1 MEPRLYSQKNYP
13 MGKENKMSEKR
24 HLPLKKFYIILAL
37 TSMLVLIASLEA
49 LIVVKDGSLFIQWA
63 AENFP
68 DTTPDNLLFTQY
80 VSSNLAIYFL
90 KVVIPSTIAVMAF
103 VTHTKAEF
111 SPLVVY
117 IWVILS
123 FGGLAYT
130 TADMN
135 FQSVFFYLN
144 GLIYTALILYIY
156 FAVGI
161 SRDNIGGEN

>member
-1 MEPRLYSQKNYP
+1 M
-13 MGKENKMSEKR
+13 
-24 HLPLKKFYIILAL
+24 YIILAL
-37 TSMLVLIASLEA
+37 TSVLVILASIEA
-49 LIVVKDGSLFIQWA
+49 LMVVKDGDLFIRWA

-68 DTTPDNLLFTQY
+68 DAVPDDVLFTQY
-80 VSSNLAIYFL
+80 VSSNLAVYFL
-90 KVVIPSTIAVMAF
+90 KVVIPSTIAIMAF
-103 VTHTKAEF
+103 LTHAKAKF
-111 SPLVVY
+111 TPLAIY

-156 FAVGI
+156 FGVGI
-161 SRDNIGGEN
+161 SRDNTGGES